1 MPMIGLDRRVL
12 IGIALAIVFLW
23 WLTCRPAVQ
32 VTAVRARVGP
42 LTASVITN
50 GRVEPIEDVEV
61 RARLDGRIV
70 EIPEP
75 GTRVAEG
82 DVALRIDAGPVSAE
96 LAKAR
101 SERLAAKESLRE
113 ARATLARIQVRTAA
127 DTKLFEEGAI
137 TPERQAESAATLRD
151 ARARV
156 AYLEEEVPLRV
167 ASLDLRIEELEAQQ
181 ASSEV
186 RAPFDGTVYRT
197 ARRKG
202 QAVQVGDPILWIADL
217 ERLRVRANIDQVD
230 LGRVKAEQRVRITS
244 NAFPDRSWSGLV
256 TEVIPRVVVRESR
269 SISEGLARVE
279 PPTDGLVPGMNVD
292 VEIVVAESAHALQ
305 VPAEAVFTEDGT
317 PFVFRIQRGRARRS
331 PVRLGLD
338 TVTAVEIVE
347 GLEPED
353 RVVVGP
359 LRGLEDGDRVEARM
373 RDDDDG

>member
-1 MPMIGLDRRVL
+1 MMTMLRLDRRLL
-12 IGIALAIVFLW
+12 IGIALAIVLLG
-23 WLTCRPAVQ
+23 WLTCSPAVQ
-32 VTAVRARVGP
+32 VTATRAQESP
-42 LTASVITN
+42 LTARVITN
-50 GRVEPIEDVEV
+50 GKVEPIEEVEV

-75 GTRVAEG
+75 GTRVADG
-82 DVALRIDAGPVSAE
+82 DVALRIAAGPVSAE

-101 SERLAAKESLRE
+101 SERLTAKESLRE
-113 ARATLARIQVRTAA
+113 ARATLARIRVRAAA
-127 DTKLFEEGAI
+127 DSKLFEEGAI
-137 TPERQAESAATLRD
+137 TPEHHAESVATLRD

-156 AYLEEEVPLRV
+156 AFLEEEVPLRV

-181 ASSEV
+181 ASAEV

-197 ARRKG
+197 VRRNG
-202 QAVQVGDPILWIADL
+202 QAVQVGDPILWMADL

-230 LGRVKAEQRVRITS
+230 LGRVKAGQRVRITS

-256 TEVIPRVVVRESR
+256 SEVIPHVVVRESR

-292 VEIVVAESAHALQ
+292 VEIVVAESARALQ
-305 VPAEAVFTEDGT
+305 VPAEAVFREDGT
-317 PFVFRIQRGRARRS
+317 AFVFRIQRGRARRS
-331 PVRLGLD
+331 PVTLGLE
-338 TVTAVEIVE
+338 TVTAVEVVE

-359 LRGLEDGDRVEARM
+359 LRGIQDGDRVEARI
-373 RDDDDG
+373 RDDG